1 LRDPDKAL
9 SPKLRLSRRPDILQ
23 CDLTDGG
30 VLYDRER
37 EMTYT
42 LNITAFLFWSY
53 LEGDL
58 SLEEIAAEVS
68 SVSKAN
74 EDNVMKDLCSAVAF
88 FRDNNLLV
96 QSADSA

>member
-9 SPKLRLSRRPDILQ
+9 SPELRVSRRPDIMQ
-23 CDLTDGG
+23 CDLSDGG
-30 VLYDRER
+30 VLYDSAR
-37 EMTYT
+37 EMAYT

-74 EDNVMKDLCSAVAF
+74 EDNVMKDLCSTVAF
-88 FRDNNLLV
+88 FQENDLLV
-96 QSADSA
+96 PSTDSA

>member
-1 LRDPDKAL
+1 LRDSDKAL
-9 SPKLRLSRRPDILQ
+9 SPQLRPSRRPDIVQ
-23 CDLTDGG
+23 CDLSDGG
-30 VLYDRER
+30 VLYDPQR
-37 EMTYT
+37 EMAYT

-58 SLEEIAAEVS
+58 SLQEIAAEVS
-68 SVSKAN
+68 SVSTAN

-88 FRDNNLLV
+88 FQDNNLLV